1 MKRPYT
7 GFDGVAAG
15 EHPQLTAV
23 IKGITKHFDCL
34 WLNGSFGVRNMKGKT
49 TPSVH
54 STGRAADISWR
65 NMGDGKRGKP
75 KGGRKQAQAAMDY
88 LVKNADAL
96 GIEMIIDY
104 FPAPYGRASKCDR
117 NMAWKKY
124 DKPTVSGA
132 PNGDWFHVEVDGK
145 KSVPE
150 INAVFASVPPVVP
163 TVA

>member
-23 IKGITKHFDCL
+23 VKGITKYFDCL

-96 GIEMIIDY
+96 GIEMVIDY
-104 FPAPYGRASKCDR
+104 FPAPHGRAARCDR

>member
-15 EHPQLTAV
+15 EHPQLTALV
-23 IKGITKHFDCL
+23 AQITKHFDCL
-34 WLNGSFGVRNMKGKT
+34 WNNGTYGVRNMKGKT
-49 TPSVH
+49 TKSVH

-75 KGGRKQAQAAMDY
+75 KGGRKQATAAMNY
-88 LVKNADAL
+88 LVQNADAL
-96 GIEMIIDY
+96 GIELIIDY
-104 FPAPYGRASKCDR
+104 FPSPYGRAARCDR
-117 NMAWKKY
+117 NMQWKKY

-145 KSVPE
+145 KSAPQ
-150 INAVFASVPPVVP
+150 IQDVFNQVPPQVP
-163 TVA
+163 VA